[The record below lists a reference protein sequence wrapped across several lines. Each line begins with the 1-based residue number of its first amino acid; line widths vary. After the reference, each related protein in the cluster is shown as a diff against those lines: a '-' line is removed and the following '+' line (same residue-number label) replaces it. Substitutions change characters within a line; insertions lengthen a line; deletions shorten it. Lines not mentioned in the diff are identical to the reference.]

1 MKAFHPRTNDDGKPV
16 EIVHPSQPSAMA
28 AWANPTQVA
37 TATPDAPMPESIG
50 GIAIAAWSD
59 APADVAGWEKL
70 VAGIQFEEPPM
81 KSVSQKKPASGA
93 VVVEADGRVWVV
105 SPSNVFGG
113 YANTFPKGKLD
124 VKEGLSL
131 RANALKEVFEESGLL
146 VVLTDFLCDSVRD
159 TSVTRFYLAR
169 RISGNPADMSWESQ
183 AVHLVPM
190 TMLNK
195 FASHPNDQSVIKALQ
210 TKGGTNHVDISI
222 K

>member
-1 MKAFHPRTNDDGKPV
+1 MKTFHPRKDDDGKPV
-16 EIVHPSQPSAMA
+16 EIFHPSQASVME
-28 AWANPTQVA
+28 AWADPTQIA
-37 TATPDAPMPESIG
+37 TATPDSPMPDSIS
-50 GIAIAAWSD
+50 GIAVSAWTDGPS
-59 APADVAGWEKL
+59 DVAGWEKL

-81 KSVSQKKPASGA
+81 KSVSGKKPASGA

-169 RISGNPADMSWESQ
+169 RI
-183 AVHLVPM
+183 
-190 TMLNK
+190 
-195 FASHPNDQSVIKALQ
+195 
-210 TKGGTNHVDISI
+210 
-222 K
+222 